1 MKIKNNLD
9 ILEIFTQIAQKNL
22 TPNQFYLMCC
32 IRENTASLHINLH
45 AELRS
50 LVKSGWVK
58 DLTNA
63 AGPKY
68 ELSPIASVLLEEIDA
83 QFNTNKKKVNKAVMG
98 EDYQKNIDAY
108 LELFPKMRLPSGK
121 AARSDKKNVQ
131 TAFEWFMKN
140 YDYSWETILKATAM
154 YVDEYEAKNYMYMQT
169 SQYFIRK
176 QQSDKTWGS
185 ELANMCAVIES
196 GDTQSDTNYFSEN
209 VV

>member
-1 MKIKNNLD
+1 MKVKNNLD
-9 ILEIFTQIAQKNL
+9 LMEIFMQILQKDL

-32 IRENTASLHINLH
+32 IRESVASKHINLH

-50 LVKSGWVK
+50 LIAKGWVK
-58 DLTNA
+58 DLTDA
-63 AGPKY
+63 TGPKY
-68 ELSPIASVLLEEIDA
+68 ILSPESNNLLEEMDGN
-83 QFNTNKKKVNKAVMG
+83 FKVNKKKVNKAVMG
-98 EDYQKNIDAY
+98 DDYQKNIDAY

-121 AARSDKKNVQ
+121 AARSDRKNVQ
-131 TAFEWFMKN
+131 TAFEWFMKT
-140 YDYSWETILKATAM
+140 YEYSWETILKATAL

-185 ELANMCAVIES
+185 ELANMCAVVES
-196 GDTQSDTNYFSEN
+196 GDTQPNQNYFSEN

>member
-1 MKIKNNLD
+1 MKVKNNLD
-9 ILEIFTQIAQKNL
+9 IMEIFMQIIHKNL

-32 IRENTASLHINLH
+32 IRENVSSRHINLH
-45 AELRS
+45 AELRTLIKES
-50 LVKSGWVK
+50 WVK
-58 DLTNA
+58 DLTDA
-63 AGPKY
+63 TGPKY
-68 ELSPIASVLLEEIDA
+68 TLSPEAEKLLDELDGH
-83 QFNTNKKKVNKAVMG
+83 FKVNKKKVDKAVMG
-98 EDYQKNIDAY
+98 DDYQKKIDEY
-108 LELFPKMRLPSGK
+108 LLLFPKMRLPSGK

-140 YDYSWETILKATAM
+140 YEYSWETILKATAM

-185 ELANMCAVIES
+185 ELANMCAVVES
-196 GDTQSDTNYFSEN
+196 GDTQTDKNYFSEN